1 MAAGAPEASAPE
13 ASAMTAP
20 GGRSRVR
27 SWANSLVARVL
38 FLCVVLLLCLLGSLY
53 VLTRFYFSQ
62 VILEMESAAAEIAQS
77 IAFDLKEADLDEDP
91 EMLSRLE
98 HSLRADLPDEITLD
112 LRRLDSPGGLA
123 AESAQ
128 AVQITGPDDPG
139 DDDGRVTVPVGSGG
153 EDLGAAISFESREGV
168 GIVRI
173 ARYPMLVGGDTVLLT
188 MSVQLTPQ
196 TEIVRAF
203 GNRYLRALTLLF
215 LVTLGLMVYLILR
228 TLRPLGGLSRSLAAI
243 SQGDIREVQS
253 GHAFTEIRAL
263 EDTFN
268 GMVHALREKE
278 TMEANLRQAQ
288 RLSAL
293 GNLSAG
299 IAHDLRNP
307 LNAIK
312 LLSSQALDTLERK
325 GEDGPTAR
333 QVSSI
338 RREVDRLE
346 GIVSGFLSL
355 AREHELSPEP
365 CRLDALLDEAI
376 RLVTKDAEAREVRL
390 VADLRA
396 GDAQLMLDRKQW
408 MRAMLNVLINAL
420 DACPQGG
427 RVRIFT
433 RCTDSH
439 GEVEVRDDGPGM
451 TPEVLERVF
460 EPYFTTKATGTGLG
474 LAITRGVVEEHD
486 GAIAIT
492 STPGSGT
499 QVVITL
505 PLASTAGK

>member
-1 MAAGAPEASAPE
+1 MAPPRK
-13 ASAMTAP
+13 
-20 GGRSRVR
+20 RSRLR
-27 SWANSLVARVL
+27 SWANSLVGRIL
-38 FLCVVLLLCLLGSLY
+38 LLCVVLLLCLLGSLY

-62 VILEMESAAAEIAQS
+62 VILEMESTAAEIADS
-77 IAFDLKEADLDEDP
+77 IAFDLEEVDLDADP
-91 EMLSRLE
+91 EVLSRLE
-98 HSLRADLPDEITLD
+98 QTLRGTLPEEVTLD
-112 LRRLDSPGGLA
+112 LRRVDGSPETPRPILIEEDNG
-123 AESAQ
+123 
-128 AVQITGPDDPG
+128 
-139 DDDGRVTVPVGSGG
+139 DGRITVPVTG
-153 EDLGAAISFESREGV
+153 EPAPHGASVSFESREGV

-173 ARYPMLVGGDTVLLT
+173 ARYPIRTGAETVLLT
-188 MSVQLTPQ
+188 MSVELTPQ

-203 GNRYLRALTLLF
+203 QNRYLRVLTLAF
-215 LVTLGLMVYLILR
+215 LVTLGLMIYLILR
-228 TLRPLGGLSRSLAAI
+228 TLQPLGALSRSFAAI
-243 SQGDIREVQS
+243 SKGELEEVQS
-253 GHAFTEIRAL
+253 GHTYTEIRAL

-312 LLSSQALDTLERK
+312 LLSSQAIDTLERQ
-325 GEDGPTAR
+325 GADGPAAR
-333 QVSSI
+333 QVGSI

-355 AREHELSPEP
+355 AREHELNPER
-365 CRLDALLDEAI
+365 CRLDALVDDAI

-390 VADLRA
+390 MADLRA
-396 GDAQLMLDRKQW
+396 GDAELMLDQKQW
-408 MRAMLNVLINAL
+408 MRAILNVLINAL
-420 DACPQGG
+420 DACPSGG

-451 TPEVLERVF
+451 PPEVLERVF
-460 EPYFTTKATGTGLG
+460 EPYYTTKPTGTGLG

-486 GAIAIT
+486 GAINIS
-492 STPGSGT
+492 STPGAGT
-499 QVVITL
+499 QVVITV
-505 PLASTAGK
+505 PLATAAK